1 MRLLGA
7 NIISVKQDAMSLK
20 EAVDQAFAAYQ
31 QEYETAFIRYR
42 FNRWASSIPYDSRTF
57 SNSNRQRSSS
67 AI

>member
-31 QEYETAFIRYR
+31 QEYETALYAIG
-42 FNRWASSIPYDSRTF
+42 SIVGPHPF
-57 SNSNRQRSSS
+57 L
-67 AI
+67 